1 MTHFKMTRNLKILTS
16 IWFLLGLTILLLND
30 FVLKGL
36 YGNWLTGKL
45 SDFAGLFIFPL
56 FWTTLLPRHKNKIF
70 WLTGLLFIFW
80 KSSLS
85 QILIDTWNDI
95 RILNLQ
101 RTVDFSDLIAL
112 TILPIAYTL
121 EKNKDNLRL
130 LKLSPSIPIAISVFA
145 FMATSEGGPQP
156 KVYYFQYY
164 QIQETQQTIIK
175 RLEDAGQEKCLDS
188 DNKKLSPFKFCRLFI
203 KNDTVKFI
211 DIDVYET
218 KSGQTAIQLNSIKYD
233 EDIFNQKNG
242 DNLDS
247 TRKKILKNIFERE
260 VLNKMIKNAP

>member
-1 MTHFKMTRNLKILTS
+1 MTRNLKILTS
-16 IWFLLGLTILLLND
+16 NSFLLGLTILLLND

-70 WLTGLLFIFW
+70 WITGLLFIFW

-85 QILIDTWNDI
+85 QIVIDTWNDI
-95 RILNLQ
+95 GILNLQ
-101 RTVDFSDLIAL
+101 RTVDFTDLIAL
-112 TILPIAYTL
+112 TILPVAYKL

-130 LKLSPSIPIAISVFA
+130 LQLSPSIPIAISAFA

-156 KVYYFQYY
+156 VVYNFNSEYY
-164 QIQETQQTIIK
+164 HIQETEQTIIK
-175 RLEDAGQEKCLDS
+175 RLEDAGQELLPDPSGKDWPL
-188 DNKKLSPFKFCRLFI
+188 KKYCRLLI

-211 DIDVYET
+211 DIAVYET
-218 KSGQTAIQLNSIKYD
+218 NDGQTTIKLDAIRYD
-233 EDIFNQKNG
+233 EHIFNQKDG

-247 TRKKILKNIFERE
+247 TKKEMLKNIFVRE
-260 VLNKMIKNAP
+260 VLNKMIKYAP